1 MNQVDLKKM
10 EALGW
15 RWYQTGPNEGEWL
28 KYCGDTEEKILVAT
42 QGSATWRMDLDRCMP
57 TIDRL
62 QRAHLYIRFE
72 ADMHS
77 SVPDWAWEKWVVGQ
91 LTVPTIARQS
101 RATAQ
106 VTMYGAKD
114 AKPLEPHTI
123 DNRDGRPGGPGY
135 NYLRPEPHPEG
146 YVFKDDPRR
155 RKS

>member
-1 MNQVDLKKM
+1 M
-10 EALGW
+10 
-15 RWYQTGPNEGEWL
+15 
-28 KYCGDTEEKILVAT
+28 
-42 QGSATWRMDLDRCMP
+42 
-57 TIDRL
+57 
-62 QRAHLYIRFE
+62 
-72 ADMHS
+72 
-77 SVPDWAWEKWVVGQ
+77 VGQ